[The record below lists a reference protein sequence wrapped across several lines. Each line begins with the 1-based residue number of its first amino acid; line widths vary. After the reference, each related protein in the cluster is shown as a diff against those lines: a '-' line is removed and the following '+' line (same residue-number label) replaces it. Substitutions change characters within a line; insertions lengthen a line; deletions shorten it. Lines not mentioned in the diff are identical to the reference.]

1 MAITEIESVLVG
13 ETPPAPAT
21 GPPAQSPVKSPV
33 KSPDLESRLRSRR
46 ALILSLRRLV
56 VLADLS
62 VTACVAALTLGSGH
76 DVAAA
81 EALLVVLAVIAH
93 VCAADGP
100 RAIVGVRAVLRAV
113 VVLGAG
119 ACVLAAVLG
128 SSAIGRDIVLGAS
141 SVGSALVLVRVV
153 IRRTPRVASHYALGR
168 RRRLVVG
175 DPVALER
182 NAVRRSPAVE
192 SGELILVVTRAD
204 PAPPNAVS
212 TVPPTAQGTGA
223 PERRRRRERSG
234 PTGVVQRV
242 ARTALDQGADR
253 VIVVPGDSW
262 GQQQLRELSW
272 LLEGTG
278 IDMVISTNL
287 DGIAPHRVDVVQQ
300 DGRLMIKVG
309 SASPHGTQALIKGLV
324 DRVVAAVLL
333 VLSTPLFIVI
343 ALAVRLGSPGPA
355 VFCQTRVRE
364 HGATFT
370 MYKFRTMRVNA
381 ENQLTGLQE
390 LSLHGAGRQLF
401 KMEEDPRI
409 TRVGHVLRKTSID
422 ELPQLLNVL
431 KGQMSLIGPRPA
443 LPLEVEMYDYVARR
457 RLAVKPGMTGLWQVS
472 GRSRLSWDESIG
484 FDLDY
489 VDNWSPGKDAAIV
502 VRTFRAVMSKDGAY

>member
-1 MAITEIESVLVG
+1 VATTEIENILVAESVA
-13 ETPPAPAT
+13 PAPS
-21 GPPAQSPVKSPV
+21 PPGASQDVA
-33 KSPDLESRLRSRR
+33 SRLLERR

-56 VLADLS
+56 VLADVS
-62 VTACVAALTLGSGH
+62 VTACLTALALGGRH
-76 DVAAA
+76 EVAAA
-81 EALLVVLAVIAH
+81 AAFLVLLGVIAH
-93 VCAADGP
+93 VCAADSP
-100 RAIVGVRAVLRAV
+100 HAIVGVRSVLKAV
-113 VVLGAG
+113 VVLGGA
-119 ACVLAAVLG
+119 ACVLGALVGPPAT
-128 SSAIGRDIVLGAS
+128 GREIVLGAL
-141 SVGSALVLVRVV
+141 GAGAALVPVRVG
-153 IRRTPRVASHYALGR
+153 IRRTPMVATRYALGR

-175 DPVALER
+175 DPAALER
-182 NAVRRSPAVE
+182 NAVRRAPAVE
-192 SGELILVVTRAD
+192 SGEVILVVTRAED
-204 PAPPNAVS
+204 LPPDAPS
-212 TVPPTAQGTGA
+212 TEARTGGTEI
-223 PERRRRRERSG
+223 PERRRRRQHNG

-242 ARTALDQGADR
+242 VRTALDHGADR
-253 VIVVPGDSW
+253 VTVVPGDGW

-287 DGIAPHRVDVVQQ
+287 DGIAPHRVGVVQQ

-309 SASPHGTQALIKGLV
+309 SASPRGTQALVKAVL

-333 VLSTPLFIVI
+333 VLAAPLL
-343 ALAVRLGSPGPA
+343 LAVVIVVRLESPGPA
-355 VFCQTRVRE
+355 VFRQTRVRE
-364 HGATFT
+364 HGVTFT
-370 MYKFRTMRVNA
+370 MYKFRTMNVNA
-381 ENQLTGLQE
+381 EKQLTGLQE
-390 LSLHGAGRQLF
+390 LNLHGADRPLF
-401 KMEEDPRI
+401 KIEGDPRI
-409 TRVGHVLRKTSID
+409 TRAGHLLRKTSID

-502 VRTFRAVMSKDGAY
+502 VRTFRAVVSKDGAF